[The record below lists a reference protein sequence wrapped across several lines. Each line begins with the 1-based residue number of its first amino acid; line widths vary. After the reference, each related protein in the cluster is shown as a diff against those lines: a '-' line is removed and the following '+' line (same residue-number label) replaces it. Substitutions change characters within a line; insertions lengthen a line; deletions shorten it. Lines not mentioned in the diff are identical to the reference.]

1 VVEVGVLTNV
11 VVVVVGW
18 PVELDS
24 VVGVVDGS
32 VDVDVD
38 VVDVVDVETVGPVVV
53 VVAGAEVGKGAPG

>member
-1 VVEVGVLTNV
+1 VVDVGVLTNIV
-11 VVVVVGW
+11 VVVVDW

-32 VDVDVD
+32 VDVDGG
-38 VVDVVDVETVGPVVV
+38 VVDVGTVGPVVV